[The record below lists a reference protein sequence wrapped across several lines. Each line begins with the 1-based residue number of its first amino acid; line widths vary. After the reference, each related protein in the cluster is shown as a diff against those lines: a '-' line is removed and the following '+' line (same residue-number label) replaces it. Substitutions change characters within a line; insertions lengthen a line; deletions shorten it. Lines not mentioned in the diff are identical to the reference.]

1 MRPHSSPIPG
11 HGAGVARP
19 GFTLIE
25 LLVAMAA
32 LAILAAIALPAFV
45 EQLARARRTDVQAAL
60 LEDAAYMQHYYAAHN
75 AYLDTPVPQLPFAST
90 PRLGAASYAITVS
103 VPATDPTSFVLTA
116 TRTGAMSSD
125 ACGDFTYDNLG
136 RRDLVPGTFAAGR
149 SAERCWR

>member
-1 MRPHSSPIPG
+1 MRPRSSCPL
-11 HGAGVARP
+11 ADRARP
-19 GFTLIE
+19 ARRGFALIE
-25 LLVAMAA
+25 LLVALAA
-32 LAILAAIALPAFV
+32 LGILAAIALPAFF

-75 AYLDTPVPQLPFAST
+75 AYIDTPAPQLPFAST
-90 PRLGAASYAITVS
+90 PRLGVASYAITVR
-103 VPATDPTSFVLTA
+103 VPTTDATSFVLTA
-116 TRTGAMSSD
+116 TRSGAMASD

>member
-1 MRPHSSPIPG
+1 MDLRPSCLAVRHACIAP
-11 HGAGVARP
+11 R
-19 GFTLIE
+19 GFTLVE

-32 LAILAAIALPAFV
+32 LGILATIALPAFF

-75 AYLDTPVPQLPFAST
+75 AYADTPAPQLPFASS
-90 PRLGAASYAITVS
+90 PRLGSASYAITVN
-103 VPATDPTSFVLTA
+103 VPGTDPTSFVLTA
-116 TRTGAMSSD
+116 TRAGAMSSD